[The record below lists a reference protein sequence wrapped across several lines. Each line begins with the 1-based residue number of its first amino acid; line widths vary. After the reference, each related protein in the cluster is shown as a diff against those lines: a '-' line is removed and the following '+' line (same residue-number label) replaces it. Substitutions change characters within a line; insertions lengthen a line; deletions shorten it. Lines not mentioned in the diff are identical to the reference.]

1 MGIVSDARGRGKGF
15 VTTGQ
20 EGVPAGPWRCRLR
33 LPRAHV
39 SMNRNRLSGP
49 MARSAATSRSAVAAA
64 RSLTRAT
71 HAARSCASA
80 TICPRS
86 SPRRMTWCSVP
97 GRRFRSKGG
106 TEGSGRSAEGHRA
119 APVRASSVSAS
130 CVEGPE
136 RLRKSPLS
144 QQRPAIRNTYRR
156 RPAAPGFLN
165 NGLTRRR

>member
-1 MGIVSDARGRGKGF
+1 MGIVSEPGGRGKGF

-20 EGVPAGPWRCRLR
+20 EGVPAGPRRCRPR

-49 MARSAATSRSAVAAA
+49 MARSAATSSSAVAAA

-71 HAARSCASA
+71 HAARSYASA
-80 TICPRS
+80 TICPRA

-106 TEGSGRSAEGHRA
+106 
-119 APVRASSVSAS
+119 RASSRACQGIVGLGLLS
-130 CVEGPE
+130 EGVA

-144 QQRPAIRNTYRR
+144 QQRNTAVVAGTSLPFYSSTL
-156 RPAAPGFLN
+156 APSPL
-165 NGLTRRR
+165 LAPLICTRLGA